1 MQDRL
6 LGTQAAPACEAG
18 ASICDRLATVDRSSR
33 RSIHDVARKLKSD
46 RVLFITTVLL
56 LFLGVL
62 MVYSAS
68 EVLARMRH
76 GDSHLFLRKQVLWAA
91 LGLSSVA
98 LVMRVDYRTYRQP
111 LFVWSSLA
119 MVLIA
124 LVAVLFRAPI
134 NNARRWFS
142 VGGLGIQPSELAK
155 LSVVFFAAWLLE
167 RRMHRVNELNYSVL
181 PIVVVVLPIVG
192 LVLLEPD
199 FGTSLTIA
207 LIAAVMLFAAGLD
220 YAYFVGTLIFALPA
234 LAFLVISTPYRFRRL
249 ISFWDPWADPRGDG
263 FQIIQSLLAVGTGGW
278 FGKGL
283 THGVQKLFYLPEPH
297 SDFIYAV
304 IGEELGLIGTVLTLV
319 CFCVIAWRGFT
330 IAAKAPDA
338 FGSLVAL
345 GLTTMIALQ
354 ALVNM
359 SVVLSMMPTKGIPL
373 PLVSSGGSSLL
384 INLVAIGVLLNVSQ
398 HASTEE

>member
-1 MQDRL
+1 
-6 LGTQAAPACEAG
+6 
-18 ASICDRLATVDRSSR
+18 
-33 RSIHDVARKLKSD
+33 VARKLKSD
-46 RVLFITTVLL
+46 WVLFITTVIL

-68 EVLARMRH
+68 EVLARMRY
-76 GDSHLFLRKQVLWAA
+76 GDSYLFLRKQVLLAA
-91 LGLSSVA
+91 LGLGSLA

-119 MVLIA
+119 IVFVALI
-124 LVAVLFRAPI
+124 AVLFSAPI
-134 NNARRWFS
+134 NSARRWFS

-155 LSVVFFAAWLLE
+155 LSVVFFAASFLE
-167 RRMHRVNELNYSVL
+167 RRMHRVNDVNDAIL
-181 PIVVVVLPIVG
+181 PIVVILLPIVG

-199 FGTSLTIA
+199 FGTALTIA

-220 YAYFVGTLIFALPA
+220 YAYFIGTLTLALPA
-234 LAFLVISTPYRFRRL
+234 VVFLVVSTPYRFRRL
-249 ISFWDPWADPRGDG
+249 MSFWDPWADPRGDG
-263 FQIIQSLLAVGTGGW
+263 FQIIQSLVAVGTGGR

-283 THGVQKLFYLPEPH
+283 THGVQKLFYLPYPH
-297 SDFIYAV
+297 TDFIYAV

-319 CFCVIAWRGFT
+319 CFCVVAWRGFT
-330 IAAKAPDA
+330 IAAQAPDA

-345 GLTTMIALQ
+345 GITTMVSLQ
-354 ALVNM
+354 ALVNI